1 MCIAAESDLFFGLCR
16 VDKNRSVSSPR
27 LLGSPNLTS
36 NILTP
41 DPYALSTAY
50 ANRLLQVKR
59 WIKEKMQ
66 NEPEKNL
73 DRGRLAATKWLPMS
87 AIGAAI
93 PFVIGV
99 LMRLPVEQVLVS
111 AAMTSTLVFSGL
123 WMQSYGRERQYKSAT

>member
-1 MCIAAESDLFFGLCR
+1 MAFCR
-16 VDKNRSVSSPR
+16 VDNNRSVGSAC

-41 DPYALSTAY
+41 DPYALSTVY
-50 ANRLLQVKR
+50 ANRLLQGQEVNQR
-59 WIKEKMQ
+59 EMQ

-99 LMRLPVEQVLVS
+99 VMRLPVEQVLIA

-123 WMQSYGRERQYKSAT
+123 WMQSYGRGRRYKSAE

>member
-1 MCIAAESDLFFGLCR
+1 
-16 VDKNRSVSSPR
+16 
-27 LLGSPNLTS
+27 
-36 NILTP
+36 
-41 DPYALSTAY
+41 
-50 ANRLLQVKR
+50 
-59 WIKEKMQ
+59 MQ

-99 LMRLPVEQVLVS
+99 VMRLPVEMVLVS

-123 WMQSYGRERQYKSAT
+123 WMQSYGRERQYNSNSAE